1 MKKEKSFLSSHLRV
15 CMMAICLLFAA
26 VVNAQNVTVK
36 GNVTDQKG
44 EPVIGA
50 TVKAEGTQTGTVTN
64 YDGDFTINCRNGAT
78 LNISYIGFASK
89 QVKAEAGKFLSIVL
103 EEEATTLN
111 EVVVTAMGIK
121 KDAKK
126 LGYSVST
133 VGAEELTKVGSPTF
147 ASAMYGKAAGV
158 RIQTA
163 PGGGTSSVSINVRG
177 FSSITGTT
185 QPLII
190 MDGVPIR
197 NGDANTAI
205 SEWDRDRIESNGLV
219 DINPEDIESVSIL
232 KGAAASALYGSEAA
246 NGVVVITT

>member
-1 MKKEKSFLSSHLRV
+1 
-15 CMMAICLLFAA
+15 MAICLLFAA
-26 VVNAQNVTVK
+26 AVSAQNVTVK
-36 GNVTDQKG
+36 GNVTSLNG
-44 EPVIGA
+44 EPIIGA
-50 TVKAEGTQTGTVTN
+50 TVKVANTQTGTVTN
-64 YDGDFTINCRNGAT
+64 FDGDFTISCREGAM
-78 LNISYIGFASK
+78 LDISYIGYTTQ
-89 QVKAEAGKFLSIVL
+89 QVKAESGKVLQIVL
-103 EEEATTLN
+103 EEEATALS

-133 VGAEELTKVGSPTF
+133 VGAEELTKVGAPTF

-177 FSSITGTT
+177 MSSITGTT

-197 NGDANTAI
+197 NGDANTQVDYW
-205 SEWDRDRIESNGLV
+205 SSQRIESNGLV
-219 DINPEDIESVSIL
+219 DINPEYRKCIDPERCCRFCSVWFR
-232 KGAAASALYGSEAA
+232 GCQRRGCDHHQDR
-246 NGVVVITT
+246 